1 MAKQEKKN
9 WRQNQPNLQDGQN
22 ANLTHQLGTKKNWA
36 SNVANLD
43 SAIPA
48 SSVLHDCTSSWKKQ
62 RLRLHDSNAV
72 EKARTL
78 QVLRSK
84 QSGPNQVFS
93 TCQWRCVSKKL
104 GDKPKSQNLLLQAAH
119 RQSR

>member
-1 MAKQEKKN
+1 MAKQKKLETEST
-9 WRQNQPNLQDGQN
+9 QPPRWTKCEFDTSVGN
-22 ANLTHQLGTKKNWA
+22 KKNWA

-84 QSGPNQVFS
+84 QSGPNQVFFHLS
-93 TCQWRCVSKKL
+93 MEMRLKE
-104 GDKPKSQNLLLQAAH
+104 A
-119 RQSR
+119 R